1 MIPSNVY
8 LYQIKFRIK
17 CYTSKIKRLLIVNC
31 MYFCFVFQMDK
42 NEKNA
47 VDPLQQNSNAWKV
60 NEVSAFLKYC
70 CPECIYSD
78 SELDVFIEHAVENHE
93 DSSVLFSEKSYFKDP
108 KENDQTSEIDVKEE
122 CLEIGKHSQT
132 FVNHID
138 HDIQSP
144 EFESDNTTAGKDTK
158 STFLLEYKVNE
169 NRSVHINQT
178 TIKVNLVHRNL
189 SKDDNEINDQNVKSI
204 PVTITRKPKHT
215 KKCVVPFCQTRH
227 NIGMHK
233 FPDDPV
239 KREVWTK
246 LCRLKQIKK
255 DDRIC
260 SLHFKH
266 RLLDISKVSSTFTT
280 YVL

>member
-1 MIPSNVY
+1 MLVF
-8 LYQIKFRIK
+8 LF
-17 CYTSKIKRLLIVNC
+17 
-31 MYFCFVFQMDK
+31 FQMDGNK
-42 NEKNA
+42 NDA
-47 VDPLQQNSNAWKV
+47 IDSLQISNPWRV

-70 CPECIYSD
+70 CPECTYND
-78 SELDVFIEHAVENHE
+78 SELNVFIEHAFENHE
-93 DSSVLFSEKSYFKDP
+93 DSAVLFTEKSYFKDP
-108 KENDQTSEIDVKEE
+108 KENDQTSEIDIKEE
-122 CLEIGKHSQT
+122 CLEIRKHSQT

-138 HDIQSP
+138 HDIQSTK
-144 EFESDNTTAGKDTK
+144 FESDDTIAGKDTK

-215 KKCVVPFCQTRH
+215 KKCVVPFCQTRT

-239 KREVWTK
+239 QRKVWIK
-246 LCRLKQIKK
+246 LCRLKEIKK
-255 DDRIC
+255 HDRIC
-260 SLHFKH
+260 SLHFKQ
-266 RLLDISKVSSTFTT
+266 RLLDVSKVSK
-280 YVL
+280 